1 MQHRPP
7 SWMIR
12 EAALAVLV
20 GAALHSM
27 ATPPYVPAS
36 LAVPAAAQVSAK

>member
-7 SWMIR
+7 SWMVR

-20 GAALHSM
+20 GAALYTMTS
-27 ATPPYVPAS
+27 PPLLPAS
-36 LAVPAAAQVSAK
+36 FADPAPAQAPAK